1 MLTFANLALR
11 RGTLLLFSD
20 VSFTIHKGRK
30 VGLIGANGAGKTSLF
45 KLITGELEADTGAL
59 DFPQNMEISY
69 LEQEVAATSELALD
83 YVKSGD
89 RHWARIDQAITKAEQ
104 DGEFEKL
111 ATLHEQMDSI
121 DGYTANAR
129 AEQLMMGLGFQV
141 DEFSE
146 PLSSFSGGWRIRL
159 NLARTLMSPADL
171 LLLDEPTN
179 HLDLDAIMW
188 LSSWIKQYHGSM
200 ILISHDR
207 EFLDETVNT
216 IAYLYNKSIELFSGN
231 FSQFEIIKAA
241 RLAEQQSSYVKQQR
255 EIRHMQ
261 DFVRRFRAKATK
273 ARQAQSRIK
282 ALERME
288 VIAPAH
294 IDSPFSFQIPTAE
307 KSSDPLLLLDQCNLG
322 YTNPI
327 LSEVAI
333 SLHPGDRIGLLGHNG
348 AGKTTLMKS
357 LSGELPLLK
366 KSVEARDNT
375 GTIGRRIEGE
385 NLQIGYFSQHQV
397 DDLDLGITPLT
408 LIRRVDPKL
417 SDQGIRNYL
426 GGFDFKGDR
435 VNELINIFSGGEK
448 ARLALALVAYS
459 KPNLLLMDEPTNHLD
474 IDMRQALTVALQT
487 FDGAILLISHDRHLL
502 ANAVDSFLLLDRGRL
517 TEFNGDLEDYR
528 RFVLTDGIKT
538 PGAGSKDNG
547 PREPVTKRITGES
560 ANKKH
565 NQQVT
570 KPVVGTTS
578 SNRTNNAS
586 GKQARQLKTKLRTIE
601 TQLERLNRKLGEVEE
616 GLTDSSLYENGGGDD
631 LQSLLRDQLNL
642 KDQIGELEESW
653 LEMSTML
660 EAI

>member
-69 LEQEVAATSELALD
+69 LAQEVAATSELALD

-547 PREPVTKRITGES
+547 PREPVTKRVTGES

-586 GKQARQLKTKLRTIE
+586 GKQARQLKTKLRTLE

>member
-89 RHWARIDQAITKAEQ
+89 RHWARIDQAITEAEQ

-231 FSQFEIIKAA
+231 FSQFEIVKAA

-366 KSVEARDNT
+366 KSEEARDNT

-565 NQQVT
+565 NQQVP
-570 KPVVGTTS
+570 KPVVETTS

-586 GKQARQLKTKLRTIE
+586 GKQARQLKTKLRTLE

>member
-59 DFPQNMEISY
+59 DFPQDMEISY

-547 PREPVTKRITGES
+547 PREPVTKRVTGES

-586 GKQARQLKTKLRTIE
+586 GKQARQLKTKLRTLE

>member
-20 VSFTIHKGRK
+20 VNFTIHKGRK

-45 KLITGELEADTGAL
+45 KLITGELEADTGSL
-59 DFPQNMEISY
+59 DFPQTMEISY
-69 LEQEVAATSELALD
+69 LEQEVAATAELALD
-83 YVKSGD
+83 YVKGGD
-89 RHWARIDQAITKAEQ
+89 RPWFIIDQAITSAEEN
-104 DGEFEKL
+104 GEFEKL
-111 ATLHEQMDSI
+111 AVLHEQMDSI
-121 DGYTANAR
+121 DGYTATAR
-129 AEQLMMGLGFQV
+129 AEQLMMGLGFKV
-141 DEFSE
+141 NEFDQ

-188 LSSWIKQYHGSM
+188 LSNWIKQYQGSM
-200 ILISHDR
+200 VLISHDR

-216 IAYLYNKSIELFSGN
+216 IAYLSNKSIELFSGN

-255 EIRHMQ
+255 EIKHMQ

-288 VIAPAH
+288 LIAPAH

-307 KSSDPLLLLDQCNLG
+307 KSSDPLLLLDQCELG
-322 YTNPI
+322 YTSPI
-327 LSEVAI
+327 LTDVSI

-348 AGKTTLMKS
+348 AGKTTLMKT
-357 LSGELPLLK
+357 LSGELPLLQK
-366 KSVEARDNT
+366 QTDMQHSTKT
-375 GTIGRRIEGE
+375 TGRRIEGE

-397 DDLDLGITPLT
+397 DDLALDITPLT

-426 GGFDFKGDR
+426 GGFDFRGDR

-502 ANAVDSFLLLDRGRL
+502 TNAVDSFLLLDKGKL

-528 RFVLTDGIKT
+528 RFVLTAGLKT
-538 PGAGSKDNG
+538 PGVSNKVADQKDSR
-547 PREPVTKRITGES
+547 REKANRKRTENKNSEKSVTPIAEAT
-560 ANKKH
+560 ATH
-565 NQQVT
+565 
-570 KPVVGTTS
+570 
-578 SNRTNNAS
+578 RTNVSS
-586 GKQARQLKTKLRTIE
+586 GKQARQLKTKLRTLE
-601 TQLERLNRKLGEVEE
+601 TRLERLNRKLGEVEE
-616 GLTDSSLYENGGGDD
+616 ALTDTSLYENGGGDD
-631 LQSLLRDQLNL
+631 LQSLLRDQLSL
-642 KDQIGELEESW
+642 KEQIGDLEESW
-653 LEMSTML
+653 LEMTTML
-660 EAI
+660 EAM

>member
-547 PREPVTKRITGES
+547 PREPVTKRVTGES

-586 GKQARQLKTKLRTIE
+586 GKQARQLKTKLRTLE

-631 LQSLLRDQLNL
+631 LQSLLRDQLYL

>member
-1 MLTFANLALR
+1 MLTSANLALR

-20 VSFTIHKGRK
+20 VSFTIHKGQK

-45 KLITGELEADTGAL
+45 KLINGELEADAGSL

-69 LEQEVAATSELALD
+69 LEQEVAATAELALD

-89 RHWARIDQAITKAEQ
+89 KHWARIDQAITKAEQ
-104 DGEFEKL
+104 HGEFEKL

-121 DGYTANAR
+121 NGYTANAR

-231 FSQFEIIKAA
+231 FSQFEILKAA

-307 KSSDPLLLLDQCNLG
+307 KSSNPLLLLDQCNLG

-327 LSEVAI
+327 LSEVSI

-366 KSVEARDNT
+366 RSVEARENI

-435 VNELINIFSGGEK
+435 VNELINIFSGGER

-502 ANAVDSFLLLDRGRL
+502 TNAVDSFLLLDHGRL

-528 RFVLTDGIKT
+528 RFVLTEGIKT
-538 PGAGSKDNG
+538 PGAGSKDAG
-547 PREPVTKRITGES
+547 LREPVKKRTTGES

-565 NQQVT
+565 NQRVT
-570 KPVVGTTS
+570 KPVGGATS
-578 SNRTNNAS
+578 SNRTNSAS
-586 GKQARQLKTKLRTIE
+586 GKQARQLKTKLRTLE

-653 LEMSTML
+653 LEMSTVL

>member
-104 DGEFEKL
+104 NGEFEKL

-255 EIRHMQ
+255 EIKHMQ

-322 YTNPI
+322 YTTPI
-327 LSEVAI
+327 LSKVSI

-366 KSVEARDNT
+366 KSAEARDST

-397 DDLDLGITPLT
+397 DDLDLSITPLT

-426 GGFDFKGDR
+426 GGFDFRGDR
-435 VNELINIFSGGEK
+435 VNELISIFSGGEK

-502 ANAVDSFLLLDRGRL
+502 TNAVDSFLLLDGGRL

-538 PGAGSKDNG
+538 PGAGSKDSG
-547 PREPVTKRITGES
+547 LRKPATKLMVRES
-560 ANKKH
+560 ASKNH
-565 NQQVT
+565 NQRLT
-570 KPVVGTTS
+570 KPVIGATS
-578 SNRTNNAS
+578 SNRNNS
-586 GKQARQLKTKLRTIE
+586 TSSKQARQLKTKLRNLE
-601 TQLERLNRKLGEVEE
+601 TQLERLNRKLSEVEE
-616 GLTDSSLYENGGGDD
+616 GLTDSKLYENGGGED
-631 LQSLLRDQLNL
+631 LQSLLREQLNL
-642 KDQIGELEESW
+642 KDQISELEESW
-653 LEMSTML
+653 LEMSTIL

>member
-547 PREPVTKRITGES
+547 LREPVTKRITGES

-565 NQQVT
+565 NQQVP
-570 KPVVGTTS
+570 KPVVETTS

-586 GKQARQLKTKLRTIE
+586 GKQARQLKTKLRTLE

>member
-59 DFPQNMEISY
+59 DFPQDMEISY

-586 GKQARQLKTKLRTIE
+586 GKQARQLKTKLRTLE

>member
-538 PGAGSKDNG
+538 PGAGRKDNG

>member
-89 RHWARIDQAITKAEQ
+89 RHWARIDQAITEAEQ

-538 PGAGSKDNG
+538 PGAGNKDDG
-547 PREPVTKRITGES
+547 LRKPVTKRITEES

-570 KPVVGTTS
+570 KPVVDATS
-578 SNRTNNAS
+578 SNRTNSAS
-586 GKQARQLKTKLRTIE
+586 GKQARQLKTKLRTLE

-631 LQSLLRDQLNL
+631 LQSLLRDQLYL

-653 LEMSTML
+653 LEMSTIL

>member
-517 TEFNGDLEDYR
+517 TEFNGDLVDYR

-538 PGAGSKDNG
+538 TGAGSKDNG
-547 PREPVTKRITGES
+547 LREPVKKRITGES
-560 ANKKH
+560 SNKKH
-565 NQQVT
+565 NQQIP
-570 KPVVGTTS
+570 KPVVETTS

-586 GKQARQLKTKLRTIE
+586 GKQARQLKTKLRTLE

-616 GLTDSSLYENGGGDD
+616 GLTDPSLYENGGGDD

>member
-366 KSVEARDNT
+366 KSEEARDNT

-547 PREPVTKRITGES
+547 PREPVTKRVTGES

-586 GKQARQLKTKLRTIE
+586 GKQARQLKTKLRTLE

-631 LQSLLRDQLNL
+631 LQSLLRDQLYL

-653 LEMSTML
+653 LEMSTIL

>member
-69 LEQEVAATSELALD
+69 LAQEVAATSELALD

-547 PREPVTKRITGES
+547 PREPVTKRVTGES

-570 KPVVGTTS
+570 KPVVETTS
-578 SNRTNNAS
+578 SNRTNSAS
-586 GKQARQLKTKLRTIE
+586 GKQARQLKTKLRTLE

>member
-104 DGEFEKL
+104 NGEFEKL

-288 VIAPAH
+288 VIASAH

-547 PREPVTKRITGES
+547 LREPVKKRITGES
-560 ANKKH
+560 SNKKH
-565 NQQVT
+565 NQQIP
-570 KPVVGTTS
+570 KPVVETTS

-586 GKQARQLKTKLRTIE
+586 GKQARQLKTKLRTLE

-616 GLTDSSLYENGGGDD
+616 GLTDPSLYENGGGDD

>member
-20 VSFTIHKGRK
+20 VSFSIHKGRK

-322 YTNPI
+322 YTDPI

-408 LIRRVDPKL
+408 LIRRIDPKL

-426 GGFDFKGDR
+426 GGFDFRGDR

-502 ANAVDSFLLLDRGRL
+502 SNAVDSFLLLDRGRL

-538 PGAGSKDNG
+538 PGTGKKDTHEVA
-547 PREPVTKRITGES
+547 PAKQITHKQSSG
-560 ANKKH
+560 KKKK
-565 NQQVT
+565 QQVVEPDNAPT
-570 KPVVGTTS
+570 A
-578 SNRTNNAS
+578 SNSINRSN
-586 GKQARQLKTKLRTIE
+586 KQTRQLKTKLRTLE
-601 TQLERLNRKLGEVEE
+601 TRLERLNRKLGEVDEA
-616 GLTDSSLYENGGGDD
+616 LTKTSLYEKGGGDD
-631 LQSLLRDQLNL
+631 LQSVSYTHLTLPTN
-642 KDQIGELEESW
+642 
-653 LEMSTML
+653 
-660 EAI
+660 

>member
-547 PREPVTKRITGES
+547 PREPVTKRVTGES

-578 SNRTNNAS
+578 SNRTNSTS
-586 GKQARQLKTKLRTIE
+586 GKQARQLKTKLRTLE

>member
-69 LEQEVAATSELALD
+69 LEQEVAATAELALD

-89 RHWARIDQAITKAEQ
+89 RHWARIDQAITEAEQ

-357 LSGELPLLK
+357 LSGELPLLIN
-366 KSVEARDNT
+366 SIDERDNT

-385 NLQIGYFSQHQV
+385 NLEIGYFSQHQV

-538 PGAGSKDNG
+538 PGAGNKDDG
-547 PREPVTKRITGES
+547 LRKPVTKRITGES

-570 KPVVGTTS
+570 KPVVGATS
-578 SNRTNNAS
+578 SNRTNSAS
-586 GKQARQLKTKLRTIE
+586 GKQARQLKTKLRTLE

-631 LQSLLRDQLNL
+631 LQSLLRDQLYL

-653 LEMSTML
+653 LEMSTIL

>member
-547 PREPVTKRITGES
+547 PREPVTKRVTGES

-578 SNRTNNAS
+578 SNRNNNAS
-586 GKQARQLKTKLRTIE
+586 GKQARQLKTKLRTLE

-631 LQSLLRDQLNL
+631 LQSLLREQLSL
-642 KDQIGELEESW
+642 KDQISELEESW
-653 LEMSTML
+653 LDMTTTL
-660 EAI
+660 EAM

>member
-200 ILISHDR
+200 ILISQDR

-366 KSVEARDNT
+366 KSEEARDNT

-547 PREPVTKRITGES
+547 PREPVTKRVTGES

-586 GKQARQLKTKLRTIE
+586 GKQARQLKTKLRTLE

>member
-502 ANAVDSFLLLDRGRL
+502 ANAVDSFLLLERGRL

-528 RFVLTDGIKT
+528 RFVLTGGIKT

-578 SNRTNNAS
+578 SNRINSTS
-586 GKQARQLKTKLRTIE
+586 GKQARQLKTKLRTLE

-616 GLTDSSLYENGGGDD
+616 GLTDSSLYENGGGED

>member
-69 LEQEVAATSELALD
+69 LEQEVAATAELALD

-89 RHWARIDQAITKAEQ
+89 RHWARIDQAITEAEQ

-188 LSSWIKQYHGSM
+188 LSGWIKQYHGSM

-231 FSQFEIIKAA
+231 FSQFEIVKAA

-255 EIRHMQ
+255 EIKHMQ

-307 KSSDPLLLLDQCNLG
+307 KSSDPLILLDQCNLG

-327 LSEVAI
+327 LNEVSI

-357 LSGELPLLK
+357 LSGELPLLIN
-366 KSVEARDNT
+366 SIDERDNT

-385 NLQIGYFSQHQV
+385 NLEIGYFSQHQV

-426 GGFDFKGDR
+426 GGFDFRGDR
-435 VNELINIFSGGEK
+435 VNDLINIFSGGEK

-538 PGAGSKDNG
+538 PGAGNKDDG
-547 PREPVTKRITGES
+547 LRKPVTKRITGEPAS
-560 ANKKH
+560 KKH

-570 KPVVGTTS
+570 KPVVGATS
-578 SNRTNNAS
+578 SNRTNSAS
-586 GKQARQLKTKLRTIE
+586 GKQARQLKTKLRTLE

-631 LQSLLRDQLNL
+631 LQSLLRDQLYL

-653 LEMSTML
+653 LEMSTIL